1 MPGMKTIQ
9 AEQLTRAESCIWHSA
24 RCLERVRFAHH
35 FRGAQAA
42 PVLSALRA
50 FQNPDGGFGHAIE
63 PDFRGPVS
71 QPLGTDF
78 ALRVLRALSS
88 PAPDLLS
95 DSLRY
100 VRSITAAD
108 GGVPNVLPNVR
119 DYPRAPWWQPAQDSP
134 GCLLPTAGI
143 VGLLYA
149 AGMNDPWLEKASSFC
164 WQGIEA
170 LGERAARSRE
180 RLPRLQVAYEA
191 RSAVTF
197 LDHVPERARAQRA
210 AEALGQALLKAE
222 LIVAKA
228 DPSAEA
234 GQPLEFAADPKSLA
248 RRWFD
253 DAAIDLQLDGW
264 VDAQAADG
272 GWDVPWMV
280 WTPITGLEWRGIMT
294 LERLLTL
301 RAWGRCPDALSPA

>member
-1 MPGMKTIQ
+1 MKTIQ
-9 AEQLTRAESCIWHSA
+9 TEQLTRAERCIWDSA
-24 RCLERVRFAHH
+24 RTLERVRFAHH
-35 FRGAQAA
+35 FRIGEPA

-78 ALRVLRALSS
+78 ALRVLRALKN
-88 PAPDLLS
+88 PAPNLLS
-95 DSLRY
+95 ESLRY
-100 VRSITAAD
+100 VRAITAAD
-108 GGVPNVLPNVR
+108 GGIPNVLPNVR
-119 DYPRAPWWQPAQDSP
+119 DYPRAPWWEPAQDGP

-143 VGLLYA
+143 AGLLYA
-149 AGMNDPWLEKASSFC
+149 SDVRDPWLDHASKFC
-164 WQGIEA
+164 WQAIEA
-170 LGERAARSRE
+170 LNERALRSRE
-180 RLPRLQVAYEA
+180 RLPRLQVTYEA
-191 RSAVTF
+191 RAAITF
-197 LDHVPERARAQRA
+197 LDHVPERARAERA

-222 LIVAKA
+222 LIVSKPDAN
-228 DPSAEA
+228 AEA
-234 GQPLEFAADPKSLA
+234 GQPLEFAAEPGSLA

-253 DAAIDLQLDGW
+253 DAAFASHLDAW

-272 GWDVPWMV
+272 GWDVPWFI

-301 RAWGRCPDALSPA
+301 RAWGRCPETLSPA